1 MENKQIT
8 ERFNKSK
15 KVKFLYRLMQIFPI
29 NKTKIVFTSFEG
41 KGGYCCNPRYI
52 AQKLIDDNSG
62 YKLVWI
68 IDDVTK
74 KFPKEIK
81 VVKNTLLNRA
91 FHLSTAKV
99 WVDNTRK
106 PLGTIKRKGQFYLQT
121 WHAGIATKPIG
132 KFRGKLF
139 PKIAEVISREDSKLI
154 DCVISDSDW
163 CTKLYPDMLLYDG
176 EIIKT
181 GLPRCDVLFNN
192 RERTYMS
199 IRSKYGLKNDS
210 KIVLFAPTFRGG
222 SQQGKRSIYSEIPTL
237 DFAKLQ
243 STLSDKFGGEWHLF
257 LRLHPQLSA
266 AMSEMPLDEKPDNM
280 VDVSTADDMNELIA
294 ACDVFITDYS
304 SAAFDAL
311 CAKIP
316 TFIYA
321 DDYEEYIKERGNL
334 MWDMRALPFAFCEN
348 NEELNDSVLR
358 FDEPAYSK
366 KADEF
371 LKEHGVLADGMASE
385 RVAKTIIAK
394 LR

>member
-1 MENKQIT
+1 MQDLEISK
-8 ERFNKSK
+8 RFK
-15 KVKFLYRLMQIFPI
+15 KAKKISFFYKLMQIFAI
-29 NKTKIVFTSFEG
+29 DSKKVVFTSFEG
-41 KGGYCCNPRYI
+41 NGGFCCNPRYI
-52 AQKLIDDNSG
+52 ATKLIEQKLDLHIIW
-62 YKLVWI
+62 LVN
-68 IDDVTK
+68 DTRK
-74 KFPKEIK
+74 QFPKGIK

-106 PLGTIKRKGQFYLQT
+106 PLGTLKRKGQFYLQT

-176 EIIKT
+176 EIVKT
-181 GLPRCDVLFNN
+181 GLPRCDVFFND
-192 RERTYMS
+192 REHTYES
-199 IRSKYGLKNDS
+199 IRKKYGLKASS
-210 KIVLFAPTFRGG
+210 KIVLYAPTFRGG

-243 STLSDKFGGEWHLF
+243 STLHQKFGGEWHLF
-257 LRLHPQLSA
+257 LRMHPQLAA
-266 AMSEMPLDEKPDNM
+266 AMAEMPLDEKPDNM

-311 CAKIP
+311 CAKVT

-334 MWDMRALPFAFCEN
+334 MWDMRALPFAFCES
-348 NEELNDSVLR
+348 NEALLAAVLD
-358 FDEPAYSK
+358 FDRAEYIKS
-366 KADEF
+366 ADEF
-371 LKEHGVLADGMASE
+371 LKEHGVLADGRASE
-385 RVAKTIIAK
+385 RVCEFIKELIT
-394 LR
+394 